1 MLSFEI
7 FRRGLLVSQCR
18 NFSYGKLLGCH
29 YLRVS
34 KKFML
39 QSFRG
44 LCHNFLSK
52 VFVSQCREISYG
64 NPSVLCVRKVLVAKK
79 FMVKKGGVSTCS
91 VGNFSSHSAEEFRR

>member
-29 YLRVS
+29 YFRVS

-39 QSFRG
+39 QRVMSQFSVESFCLTVSR
-44 LCHNFLSK
+44 NFVWEPFCAVCQKSSGSEN
-52 VFVSQCREISYG
+52 VYG
-64 NPSVLCVRKVLVAKK
+64 
-79 FMVKKGGVSTCS
+79 
-91 VGNFSSHSAEEFRR
+91 